1 MKDRILNRS
10 SHVLTHQ
17 NRHLRVWFTKTSLL
31 QVYFWPQDFRA
42 HVLIPLKT
50 GKLQKHAS
58 SGRKQNSQVWR
69 CFVRYAKLPSYRW
82 LTVWALLQLVL
93 DLCQPCQFIKLKF
106 QMIDPW
112 QHGLYWILIYVNLV
126 SSLNS
131 SLRFSDD
138 WTLDNMDAI
147 GTRTPFTSTMTVSLT
162 QVSFGISYTVCQPS
176 Q

>member
-31 QVYFWPQDFRA
+31 QVYFWPQDYRA

-69 CFVRYAKLPSYRW
+69 CFVRYGKVTDDWQYGLCCNLYLIYVNHVSSLNSSFRW
-82 LTVWALLQLVL
+82 LTL
-93 DLCQPCQFIKLKF
+93 DN
-106 QMIDPW
+106 MD
-112 QHGLYWILIYVNLV
+112 YWILIYVNLV

-131 SLRFSDD
+131 SFRFSDD

-147 GTRTPFTSTMTVSLT
+147 VTRTPFTSTMTVSLT
-162 QVSFGISYTVCQPS
+162 QVSLGISFMSTIPVS
-176 Q
+176 

>member
-31 QVYFWPQDFRA
+31 QVYFLPQDYRA

-69 CFVRYAKLPSYRW
+69 CFVRYAKLSSYRW

-112 QHGLYWILIYVNLV
+112 QHGLLNLDLCQPSQLIKLKFQIFRWFDNWQHGRYWNSDTIHVNH
-126 SSLNS
+126 
-131 SLRFSDD
+131 D
-138 WTLDNMDAI
+138 
-147 GTRTPFTSTMTVSLT
+147 LT
-162 QVSFGISYTVCQPS
+162 QVSLGISFMSTIPVS
-176 Q
+176 